1 MNESKKMTA
10 PFPYFGGKR
19 RAATLV
25 WERFGE
31 VFTYIEPF
39 AGSLAVLLQKDPMPR
54 EIVNDLDGFVVNFWR
69 AVKFDP
75 EQTAFW
81 ADMPTCHLT
90 LSAVR
95 KYLGKRLPML
105 EELAEEPDA
114 YDTRLAGYW
123 AWCVSNSIGMPS
135 LTNKSDMPAL
145 YPGETGR
152 GVGAQRKNVPTGKQ
166 PIILWNSSGRGVAA
180 QRNYLPQGERPH
192 IEKGDSGVGVQTQ
205 KKELPGG
212 ARPILNHG
220 GGGIGVETNRIKI
233 PQGKRPHIDRN
244 PVGQGV
250 SAQRKE
256 IPHINFNQG
265 GQGINAQRRIFST
278 NNNPYTGDRLNHWFS
293 QLATR
298 LARTYILCKD
308 WSDIFSPT
316 LTGLVQGKTETVGVF
331 FDPPYATKGRKK
343 DLYRVD
349 SMSIAAQVQAKAIEL
364 GANPH
369 IRVCVAGY
377 IDDYE
382 PFPSDWEC
390 VLWTKDG
397 IRMGGQSK
405 QAYRREEALWFSPHC
420 LHPNRATLATS
431 QSETQMLL
439 L

>member
-1 MNESKKMTA
+1 MDSGVGASSGLTA

-19 RAATLV
+19 RAAALV

-135 LTNKSDMPAL
+135 LTDKSDMPAL
-145 YPGETGR
+145 YPGQTGR
-152 GVGAQRKNVPTGKQ
+152 GVATQRQNVPTGKRPQIHVFTGGQGIQ
-166 PIILWNSSGRGVAA
+166 P
-180 QRNYLPQGERPH
+180 QRNYL
-192 IEKGDSGVGVQTQ
+192 
-205 KKELPGG
+205 
-212 ARPILNHG
+212 
-220 GGGIGVETNRIKI
+220 

-265 GQGINAQRRIFST
+265 GQGITAQRRAFST

-308 WSDIFSPT
+308 WSDIFSTT
-316 LTGLVQGKTETVGVF
+316 LTGLVQGKTGTVGVF
-331 FDPPYATKGRKK
+331 FDPPYATKGRKE

-349 SMSIAAQVQAKAIEL
+349 SMSIAAQVHAKAIEL
-364 GANPH
+364 GANPN

-377 IDDYE
+377 VDDY
-382 PFPSDWEC
+382 SDWP
-390 VLWTKDG
+390 DG
-397 IRMGGQSK
+397 WEMVNWGRDGVRMGGAKVQN
-405 QAYRREEALWFSPHC
+405 YDRTECLWFSPSC
-420 LHPNRATLATS
+420 MNPSPRLI
-431 QSETQMLL
+431 
-439 L
+439 